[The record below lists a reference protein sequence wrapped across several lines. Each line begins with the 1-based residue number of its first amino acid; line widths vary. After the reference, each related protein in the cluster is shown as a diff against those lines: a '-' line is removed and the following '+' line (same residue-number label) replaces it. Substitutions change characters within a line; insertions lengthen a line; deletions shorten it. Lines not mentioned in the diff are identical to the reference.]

1 MNTMDALNTAI
12 PILTLILIL
21 FMLYIF
27 SSKNRSLPDFFFESK
42 YIDGWEISIVDIKL
56 HNSLTGTNFLKQ
68 PSDASD
74 MKRASMQAL
83 KGKTLL
89 FVKIIADQEE
99 GSSVI
104 DWKNIC
110 VRDSSGHNYVR
121 MNDSFLDELGL
132 KRISSEPLSSGIYRG
147 WIAFNLEKNARRL
160 KLGITSGKESIDFKL
175 RVQ

>member
-1 MNTMDALNTAI
+1 MNTIDALNTAI

-21 FMLYIF
+21 FLLYIF
-27 SSKNRSLPDFFFESK
+27 GSKNRSVSDFFFESK

-56 HNSLTGTNFLKQ
+56 HHSLTGTSFFKQ
-68 PSDASD
+68 TSDAAD
-74 MKRASMQAL
+74 MKRTCIQAL

-99 GSSVI
+99 GSSII

-132 KRISSEPLSSGIYRG
+132 KRISSKPLSTGINRG
-147 WIAFNLEKNARRL
+147 WIAFDLDKNARRL
-160 KLGITSGKESIDFKL
+160 KLGVTSGEESIDFKL